1 MRTLCILILH
11 APFWKKLAASILQP
25 CEQESNEK
33 RRQTLRRRCNEYGC
47 EYCVKRSLKL
57 RLSFYLTCF
66 GTVASFAGLTLSN
79 VLRKQILV
87 ARFAAINIS
96 IPSDQHYFMC
106 AQRVHTFEDRPFS
119 WHWNTNDFVA
129 HIQVIASR
137 VSCCY
142 LRAFYLSVQ
151 MKLLRF

>member
-1 MRTLCILILH
+1 MRTLCILILD
-11 APFWKKLAASILQP
+11 APFWKTLAASILQP

-33 RRQTLRRRCNEYGC
+33 KRQTLRRRCNEYGC

-57 RLSFYLTCF
+57 RLSCYLTCF

-79 VLRKQILV
+79 VLRKK
-87 ARFAAINIS
+87 N
-96 IPSDQHYFMC
+96 PSCKNCWDQHIDTQWS
-106 AQRVHTFEDRPFS
+106 ALLHVRTASSHIRNRPIS

-129 HIQVIASR
+129 HMQVIASR

-151 MKLLRF
+151 MELLRF